1 MVRRPAAARSGA
13 EPLTGLPDGTRFA
26 PPEAAAAR
34 EVALER
40 LRDLYASW
48 GYLPVEVPGLE
59 HFDPSHPREAQAFKL
74 TDNGSDVLALRSDFT
89 PALARLV
96 TVNYPGVAAG
106 ERRALRLRY
115 AGTVW
120 HAHHPELAG
129 TREFTQV
136 GIELVG
142 VSNARADA
150 EIIHLARESVRAVGL
165 TPRIEVGNPA
175 YVRALLEA
183 ADVPRE
189 HEPALADAIDRKDR
203 ADVLALIGALGL
215 RGRAADAILRCPD
228 LYGDEG
234 LLDEARRLAPNAA
247 ARQAVDRLEGVL
259 AELADAS
266 ELLLDLG
273 LARRLSYYTG
283 VTFRAYTFDY
293 GQPLLGGG
301 RYDGA
306 LLPYAAG
313 FSLGLERLLSV
324 APGARPEALGPQVLT
339 LDDPAARL
347 LRAAGIA
354 VARAVASDPGGAE
367 REARAERIPYL
378 LVDGTLRSVA
388 EGGASEARRLELQ
401 ALLAGNGGRR

>member
-1 MVRRPAAARSGA
+1 
-13 EPLTGLPDGTRFA
+13 
-26 PPEAAAAR
+26 
-34 EVALER
+34 
-40 LRDLYASW
+40 
-48 GYLPVEVPGLE
+48 
-59 HFDPSHPREAQAFKL
+59 
-74 TDNGSDVLALRSDFT
+74 
-89 PALARLV
+89 
-96 TVNYPGVAAG
+96 
-106 ERRALRLRY
+106 
-115 AGTVW
+115 
-120 HAHHPELAG
+120 
-129 TREFTQV
+129 
-136 GIELVG
+136 
-142 VSNARADA
+142 
-150 EIIHLARESVRAVGL
+150 
-165 TPRIEVGNPA
+165 
-175 YVRALLEA
+175 
-183 ADVPRE
+183 
-189 HEPALADAIDRKDR
+189 
-203 ADVLALIGALGL
+203 
-215 RGRAADAILRCPD
+215 
-228 LYGDEG
+228 
-234 LLDEARRLAPNAA
+234 
-247 ARQAVDRLEGVL
+247 DRLEGVL
-259 AELADAS
+259 EEFEDAS

-313 FSLGLERLLSV
+313 FSLGLERLLSA